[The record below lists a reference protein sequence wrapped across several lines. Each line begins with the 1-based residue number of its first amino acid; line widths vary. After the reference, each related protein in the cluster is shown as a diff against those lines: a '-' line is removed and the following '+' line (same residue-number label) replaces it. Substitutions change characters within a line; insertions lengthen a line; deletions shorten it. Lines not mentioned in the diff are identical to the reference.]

1 MTRAQLEAGELR
13 ASGIEDSTVL
23 ADVLVGEDGTARAVR
38 IVQ

>member
-1 MTRAQLEAGELR
+1 VAGDVQAGNAEG
-13 ASGIEDSTVL
+13 ATVL